1 MDWPAPRAVAGE
13 AMEKIEFTS
22 NVEPTLGIEIELALV
37 NGETMQLS
45 SSIED
50 VLARIPGDLEG
61 HIKPE
66 LMQSY
71 VEINTGICRTVDD
84 AEADLREKL
93 RILED
98 VTDRL
103 GLRLYWSGTHPF
115 SRWRDQ
121 KVTPCERYERLI
133 ELLQDMARQLICFGL
148 HVHVGVNSGDK
159 AVMICDRIMR
169 HLPTLLALSANSPW
183 WENRVTG
190 LRSHRAKVMEGLP
203 TAGLPPL
210 MRNWSEYVWIVRHL
224 IETGFIHTIREIWWD
239 VRPHHNFGTVEVRMC
254 DIPGS
259 LEDSLALAAFIQ
271 CLVKAL
277 SDQIDQ
283 GTYQHDCH
291 PMMVHQNKWRA
302 SRYGLEAVMVDPL
315 SFEPRHVRVVVARL
329 VEDLRPTAEEL
340 GCSAWLDRLLTL
352 SKGPSWADRQ
362 LAVLEETGS
371 PAAVVEH
378 FTERS
383 RLERRVIKP
392 TSRGSA

>member
-1 MDWPAPRAVAGE
+1 
-13 AMEKIEFTS
+13 MEKIEFTS
-22 NVEPTLGIEIELALV
+22 NLRPTLGIEIELALV
-37 NGETMQLS
+37 DAETMALS
-45 SSIED
+45 NSIED
-50 VLARIPGDLEG
+50 VLERMPAELEG
-61 HIKPE
+61 HVKPE

-71 VEINTGICRTVDD
+71 VEINTGVCRTVDE
-84 AEADLREKL
+84 AERDLREKL
-93 RILED
+93 RVLEEASD
-98 VTDRL
+98 AL

-115 SRWRDQ
+115 SRWREQ
-121 KVTPCERYERLI
+121 RVTRSERYERLV
-133 ELLQDMARQLICFGL
+133 ELLQDMARQLVCFGL

-169 HLPTLLALSANSPW
+169 HLPTLLALSCNSPW

-190 LRSHRAKVMEGLP
+190 LRSHRAKIMETLP

-224 IETGFIHTIREIWWD
+224 IETGFIYTVREVWWD

-259 LEDSLALAAFIQ
+259 LDDSLALAAFIQ

-302 SRYGLEAVMVDPL
+302 SRYGMDAILIDPL
-315 SFEPRHVRVVVARL
+315 SFEPCGARVVVERL
-329 VEDLRPTAEEL
+329 VKDLRPVAGEL
-340 GCSAWLDRLLTL
+340 GCNAWLDRLLAMSAGET
-352 SKGPSWADRQ
+352 WADRQ
-362 LAVLEETGS
+362 LAVLEETGD
-371 PAAVVEH
+371 PVAVVRH
-378 FTERS
+378 FTQLS
-383 RLERRVIKP
+383 RLAPVP
-392 TSRGSA
+392 